1 MKTSE
6 KKYLKAL
13 AHSLK
18 PSIIIGYKGVQ
29 IKSIDESLS
38 SHELI
43 KIKFNKLKEEK
54 EVLCKD
60 IEKNTNSIL
69 ISIVGNIAIFY
80 RQNPD
85 ESKRKIFFD

>member
-13 AHSLK
+13 AHPLK

-60 IEKNTNSIL
+60 IEKSTNSIL